1 LPENPLLPHRKLRE
15 LYTLMQQ
22 CRALDAQAAKSTPKA
37 SRKSLPAREAILAA
51 TTIHLLPGDLLS
63 ADLADDT
70 LPQLAPAPKSK
81 KAPTGL
87 LTIPPAQPRLPLC
100 AAAARA
106 LQASASEALLLA
118 FVTTGIS
125 NPGWTYALEW
135 AQQAQLPLLL
145 TCVDASAGLSKA
157 SRTAKTTEPTLDL
170 PSITAFSRKL
180 KLPVLPVDGEDA
192 VALYRV
198 MQESA
203 LRARLGGGP
212 AVIWALT
219 TPPGVNSLPRSQQ
232 PISRLQKY
240 MATRN
245 ISLPRP

>member
-22 CRALDAQAAKSTPKA
+22 CRDLDAKAAKSQPV
-37 SRKSLPAREAILAA
+37 SLRKSLPAREAILAA

-63 ADLADDT
+63 ADLSDNT
-70 LPQLAPAPKSK
+70 LPQLAPAPKTK

-87 LTIPPAQPRLPLC
+87 FITTSPQPRLPLC
-100 AAAARA
+100 AGAARA
-106 LQASASEALLLA
+106 LQASDAEALLLA
-118 FVTTGIS
+118 FATAGAP
-125 NPGWTYALEW
+125 NPGWTYALQW

-145 TCVDASAGLSKA
+145 ACTDASGGSSKTC
-157 SRTAKTTEPTLDL
+157 STAKSEPTLDL
-170 PSITAFSRKL
+170 SSVSTFARKL
-180 KLPVLPVDGEDA
+180 KLPVMPVDGEDA

-203 LRARLGGGP
+203 LRARHGGGP
-212 AVIWALT
+212 AVIWAIT
-219 TPPGVNSLPRSQQ
+219 TPGTSKPLPRSKQ
-232 PISRLQKY
+232 PLARLQKY

-245 ISLPRP
+245 ISLPRS

>member
-1 LPENPLLPHRKLRE
+1 MPENPLLPHRKLRE
-15 LYTLMQQ
+15 LYTLMQH
-22 CRALDAQAAKSTPKA
+22 CRDLDAQAIKATPKT
-37 SRKSLPAREAILAA
+37 SRKPLPAREAILAA

-63 ADLADDT
+63 AELADDT
-70 LPQLAPAPKSK
+70 IPQLAPAPKTK
-81 KAPTGL
+81 KAPIGL
-87 LTIPPAQPRLPLC
+87 FTVPAPQPRLPLC

-106 LQASASEALLLA
+106 IQASDSEALLLA
-118 FVTTGIS
+118 FVNAGTP

-135 AQQAQLPLLL
+135 AQQAQLPFLL
-145 TCVDASAGLSKA
+145 TCIDASGGSSKLLR
-157 SRTAKTTEPTLDL
+157 SPKSDEPALNL
-170 PSITAFSRKL
+170 PTITAFARKL

-219 TPPGVNSLPRSQQ
+219 TPPGAKPLPRSLQ

-245 ISLPRP
+245 ISLPRT